1 MSVDPSDT
9 GRGDVRYCLVL
20 PRKLYDDVRELARS
34 KHPYPM
40 AAIFRDGAKLVIER
54 ERRLQ
59 EDK

>member
-1 MSVDPSDT
+1 M
-9 GRGDVRYCLVL
+9 RYCLVL

-34 KHPYPM
+34 KHYPM

>member
-9 GRGDVRYCLVL
+9 GRGDVRYCLML
-20 PRKLYDDVRELARS
+20 PRKLYDDMRELARS
-34 KHPYPM
+34 KRYPM
-40 AAIFRDGAKLVIER
+40 AAIFRDCAQLMIER